1 MSQGNQS
8 TKRCPFCGEEILS
21 NAVKCKYCGEW
32 LTKRCPSCAKEI
44 PADAIKCRYCGEW
57 LNKPQQP
64 VVQRFSNAQPVWRF
78 VLLTIATL
86 GIYQVYWFYRNWK
99 HFKIHKNL
107 NISPGWRTVGLFVP
121 ILGALLAYRQFRDI
135 ADFAKEAGV
144 DKTYSP
150 ELVFFSWL
158 ILQCLCLL
166 LPDQLMFLCFLTI
179 WPLAVVQRVLNAY
192 WEKEQPGLPVRTNF
206 SGGEIALLIIG
217 GTLLILTLIGS
228 FAEL

>member
-1 MSQGNQS
+1 MNQKNQPT
-8 TKRCPFCGEEILS
+8 TKKCPFCAEEIL
-21 NAVKCKYCGEW
+21 
-32 LTKRCPSCAKEI
+32 
-44 PADAIKCRYCGEW
+44 ADAIKCRYCGEW
-57 LNKPQQP
+57 LNKPRPQQP
-64 VVQRFSNAQPVWRF
+64 VMRRFSNAQPVWHF
-78 VLLTIATL
+78 VLLTIATF

-121 ILGALLAYRQFRDI
+121 ILGAVLAYRQFRDI
-135 ADFAKEAGV
+135 RDFAEEAGV

-150 ELVFFSWL
+150 GWIFFSWL
-158 ILQCLCLL
+158 ILQCLCYLLPGPLQFLYLL
-166 LPDQLMFLCFLTI
+166 LV

-192 WEKEQPGLPVRTNF
+192 WEKEQPELPVRTDF

-217 GTLLILTLIGS
+217 GILLILALIGS